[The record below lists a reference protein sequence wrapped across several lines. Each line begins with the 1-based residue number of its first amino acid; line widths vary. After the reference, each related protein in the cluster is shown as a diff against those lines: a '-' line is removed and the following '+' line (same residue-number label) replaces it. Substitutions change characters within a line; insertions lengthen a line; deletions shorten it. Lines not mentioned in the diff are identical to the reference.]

1 MQKTG
6 TELKLIIVKSVHTA
20 IWLVFVTA
28 ILFILWSGITAHIS
42 VYSWIAVA
50 AVCGEGLVLFIF
62 KGSCPLTKIARR
74 YSDSTK
80 NNFDI
85 YLPERLAKYNK
96 HIFTTLFFAGLA
108 LMIWRWFLMN

>member
-1 MQKTG
+1 MQKKG
-6 TELKLIIVKSVHTA
+6 AQQKLIIVKSIHTA

-28 ILFILWSGITAHIS
+28 ILFILWSGITADIS

-74 YSDSTK
+74 YSNSTK

-85 YLPERLAKYNK
+85 YLPEWLAKYNK

-108 LMIWRWFLMN
+108 LMIWRSL